1 MLRLAAVRCYPLQQ
15 PLVALVLARHLQS
28 DHAESPERH
37 HTILSALADEGQR
50 GANADQPEAGSK
62 VRVVLQRQHKV
73 AQSHGFSSSWWA
85 LNILEVRTRV
95 SPGHF
100 RFPFSRRTRQGI
112 PLHLF
117 SRFSLSPPRSTR
129 ICQNLRAASTCNSES

>member
-73 AQSHGFSSSWWA
+73 AQRHGVSYSWWA
-85 LNILEVRTRV
+85 LNRLEVRTRV
-95 SPGHF
+95 SPVHF
-100 RFPFSRRTRQGI
+100 RFPFRRRQGI

-117 SRFSLSPPRSTR
+117 SRFSLSSWILPTR
-129 ICQNLRAASTCNSES
+129 IWRAASTWNSES